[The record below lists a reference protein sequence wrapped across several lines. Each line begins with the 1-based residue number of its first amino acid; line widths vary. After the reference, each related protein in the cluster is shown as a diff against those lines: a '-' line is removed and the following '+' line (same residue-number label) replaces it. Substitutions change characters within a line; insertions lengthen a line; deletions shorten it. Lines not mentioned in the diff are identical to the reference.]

1 MSPSITNTMRRF
13 SRSSSQRNSGQSNTS
28 TGAPAQPSQQSPTTY
43 TSNTGAF
50 GSAVPQS
57 APNGGAIAG
66 VGQDNS
72 RPVSAASNSSFDFM
86 NRPVSQSHGGIGGT
100 GVGAGAGAA
109 MTSGTLPSSAIGGL
123 SRTDQVVLRYF
134 WEDKY
139 ADNAKRD
146 LHFLKFPFFPEYPGH
161 TDLMP
166 YCEIYHL
173 VKTSPG
179 ASIISLGS
187 ANGVYIGFELAQGA
201 QLHIDMDDEWRD
213 ISHHRVMFKP
223 YETMLRDPTSDA
235 TFKTWPKPLTI
246 EFLEEQYRKWMLDL
260 TSFCW
265 IDEPVRELGASHT
278 APNGGVGSG
287 LDEKEGRGEI

>member
-1 MSPSITNTMRRF
+1 MRRF
-13 SRSSSQRNSGQSNTS
+13 SRSSSQRNSQNSATS
-28 TGAPAQPSQQSPTTY
+28 TSAPQPLSSNRDTQPSG
-43 TSNTGAF
+43 TGAYTPPLS
-50 GSAVPQS
+50 GQS
-57 APNGGAIAG
+57 APNGGIATNATSNIPG
-66 VGQDNS
+66 GAPPGYHGANDS
-72 RPVSAASNSSFDFM
+72 RPISAASNSSFDFLH
-86 NRPVSQSHGGIGGT
+86 RPVSHHQPHP
-100 GVGAGAGAA
+100 VP
-109 MTSGTLPSSAIGGL
+109 PSTMSGL

-146 LHFLKFPFFPEYPGH
+146 LHFLKFPHFPQYPSH

-213 ISHHRVMFKP
+213 ISHHRVLFKP
-223 YETMLRDPTSDA
+223 YEQMLRDPTSNS
-235 TFKTWPKPLTI
+235 TFQTWPKPLTI
-246 EFLEEQYRKWMLDL
+246 EFLEEQYRKWMMDL
-260 TSFCW
+260 TSVCW
-265 IDEPVRELGASHT
+265 VDEPVRELG
-278 APNGGVGSG
+278 GGSVTGGPSGAGTGRLSRGSDG
-287 LDEKEGRGEI
+287 DMGMDGRGGREI